1 MKTRLVVFDMIG
13 TTVQAGDEVPEAFRE
28 AMASAGVRVDDE
40 AIRGVRG
47 RSKREAIT
55 ELLGREKAPGIGK
68 ALVDTVY
75 GRFKASLA
83 HAYRDGAHAVPGAE
97 AAIRLLMERGVA
109 VVLTTG
115 LDRDTTELLMKGL
128 GWEVLPIAAV
138 ITGDD
143 VQRGRPAPD
152 LVLTGM
158 RLTGVEDAGAVTTVG
173 DSAADLDAGAAAGVR
188 WNVGVLTGA
197 HDRAR
202 LERHPHSA
210 ILESVAELPAWLAS
224 VGAL

>member
-1 MKTRLVVFDMIG
+1 MKTLLVVLDMIG

-28 AMASAGVRVDDE
+28 AMASLGVSVDDE

-47 RSKREAIT
+47 RSKREAIR
-55 ELLGREKAPGIGK
+55 ELLERERAPGMGE
-68 ALVDTVY
+68 ALVDTVH
-75 GRFKASLA
+75 GRFKAALA

-97 AAIRLLMERGVA
+97 AAIRLLIERGVA

-115 LDRDTTELLMKGL
+115 LDRDTADLLMKGL
-128 GWEVLPIAAV
+128 AWESLPIAGV

-152 LVLTGM
+152 LVLAAM
-158 RLTGVEDAGAVTTVG
+158 RLTGVDSADAVTTVG
-173 DSAADLDAGAAAGVR
+173 DSAADLDAGAAAAAR

-210 ILESVAELPAWLAS
+210 ILGSVAELPAWLAS